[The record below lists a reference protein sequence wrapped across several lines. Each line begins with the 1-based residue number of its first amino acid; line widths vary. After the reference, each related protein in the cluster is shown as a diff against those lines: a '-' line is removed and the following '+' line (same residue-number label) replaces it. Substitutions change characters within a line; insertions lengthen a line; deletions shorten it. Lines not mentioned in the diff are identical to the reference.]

1 VNAEAKIGS
10 SQPKAR
16 FLAAMPE
23 ALRVDAGLRYETHSE
38 RLIDRLTQ
46 LYGDMPE
53 FEYWLGELLH
63 IAGSLYADRPAVLR
77 RLDVQRV
84 SDPGWFSRQQ
94 MLGYCAYVDRFGGT
108 LRGVAARVP
117 YLREIGV
124 TYLHLLPFLKM
135 RDGDNDGGFAVS
147 SFDQVEPRLG
157 SMGDLVSLTAQLR
170 EAGISL
176 CADFVLNHVADDHPW
191 AQAAAAGV
199 PQYRDYFHTFSEQS
213 ELEVYERHLGEVFP
227 EVAPGNFIFSRAL
240 GRWVWATFYPYQWDL
255 NYQNPAVFAEM
266 AAALLRLANRGV
278 EVFRLDS
285 APFLWKRLGT
295 NCLNQPEVHWILQAL
310 RALIEIVAPGVLL
323 KAEAI
328 VPVSE
333 VSVYF
338 GTRDPT
344 HDECHLAYHS
354 SLMAAS
360 WAALAE
366 QRTDLLRRVIAATPT
381 LPESASWLTYIRCHD
396 DIVWGTLRPEAQA
409 DGLTLDQRLGAV
421 SRFLAGTVDS
431 SFAAGS
437 AFQALTADAVFGTNG
452 MAAALVGFSR
462 ARNERERTYAERRLL
477 LLYSV
482 AFCFGGL
489 PLIYMGDELA
499 QGNDESE
506 ANASLRQADGRW
518 LQRPV
523 FDEQR
528 LALRHEPHSVPGRVF
543 AGVRRLIECRRN
555 QSALA
560 ANVSRRVVPALDPA
574 LLILARGERFVIAMN
589 FSNDVKQVDVAIFG
603 GGDWLDC
610 LENTVVNKM
619 IELEPWCV
627 RWLERRS

>member
-1 VNAEAKIGS
+1 
-10 SQPKAR
+10 
-16 FLAAMPE
+16 
-23 ALRVDAGLRYETHSE
+23 VDAGLRYETHSE

-53 FEYWLGELLH
+53 FDYWLGELLH
-63 IAGSLYADRPAVLR
+63 IAGGLHADRPAVLR

-84 SDPGWFSRQQ
+84 NDPDWFSSQQ

-108 LRGVAARVP
+108 LQGVAARVP
-117 YLREIGV
+117 YLRELGV

-191 AQAAAAGV
+191 AQAAAADI

-227 EVAPGNFIFSRAL
+227 EVAPGNFTFSPAL
-240 GRWVWATFYPYQWDL
+240 GRWIWATFYPYQWDL

-338 GTRDPT
+338 GTRDPA
-344 HDECHLAYHS
+344 HQECHLAYHS

-366 QRTDLLRRVIAATPT
+366 QRTDLLRRVIAATPA

-528 LALRHEPHSVPGRVF
+528 LALRHDALSVPGRVF
-543 AGVRRLIECRRN
+543 ARVHRLVECRRN

-574 LLILARGERFVIAMN
+574 LLILARGERLVIAMN

-610 LENTVVNKM
+610 LENTVVNKV